1 MNFNPLNDRIL
12 VKRED
17 ELSESAGGIL
27 IPDSAKEK
35 PLRGKVL
42 AAGEGLTGEDGT
54 TRSLDVTVGETVLF
68 GKYAG
73 TEIHIGGEEHTI
85 LREDDVLGIV
95 EG

>member
-1 MNFNPLNDRIL
+1 MNFKPLNDRIL

-17 ELSESAGGIL
+17 ELAESAAGIL
-27 IPDSAKEK
+27 IPDSAKER
-35 PLRGKVL
+35 PLRGTVL
-42 AAGEGLTGEDGT
+42 AAGNGPTAEDGSS
-54 TRSLDVTVGETVLF
+54 RALDVSVGDTVIF